1 VPRALWLD
9 ASVREL
15 SVTQSAKERLHGA
28 LLSLRS
34 LMPILRLA
42 TTSMARRG
50 TISAQQPRAQGYLP
64 STQPRAM
71 LLTRD
76 SIHILYKYMRDV
88 FENAIVPQQHP
99 CEGVAQ
105 CATRPAREARYTA
118 GKST

>member
-1 VPRALWLD
+1 MPRALCLN

-50 TISAQQPRAQGYLP
+50 TISAQR
-64 STQPRAM
+64 
-71 LLTRD
+71 
-76 SIHILYKYMRDV
+76 
-88 FENAIVPQQHP
+88 
-99 CEGVAQ
+99 
-105 CATRPAREARYTA
+105 
-118 GKST
+118 